1 MGNRECRILA
11 RPCRSSICSGH
22 NMQVRSADIKDAV
35 QIQKQHGTLISR
47 LMDINKN
54 TKITTLLF
62 FVSLLS
68 VFGCRPKEYEYVRA
82 YVYETKTYPLRDNY
96 FKMNIS
102 YEFEY
107 KGDTIRGVYSTHKL
121 PVAQKGDSLVLKY
134 PIGKPEKNEVV
145 SVVKV
150 VKGRIQL

>member
-1 MGNRECRILA
+1 
-11 RPCRSSICSGH
+11 
-22 NMQVRSADIKDAV
+22 
-35 QIQKQHGTLISR
+35 
-47 LMDINKN
+47 MDINKN

-134 PIGKPEKNEVV
+134 PIGKPENNKVV
-145 SVVKV
+145 NVVKV
-150 VKGRIQL
+150 IKGSIRL

>member
-1 MGNRECRILA
+1 
-11 RPCRSSICSGH
+11 
-22 NMQVRSADIKDAV
+22 MQVRSADIKDAV
-35 QIQKQHGTLISR
+35 QIQKQHRTLISR
-47 LMDINKN
+47 HMDINK
-54 TKITTLLF
+54 TPKSITLLF
-62 FVSLLS
+62 FVSLLT
-68 VFGCRPKEYEYVRA
+68 VFSCRPKDYEYVRA

-134 PIGKPEKNEVV
+134 PIGKPENNKVV
-145 SVVKV
+145 NVVKV
-150 VKGRIQL
+150 IKGSIRL

>member
-1 MGNRECRILA
+1 
-11 RPCRSSICSGH
+11 
-22 NMQVRSADIKDAV
+22 
-35 QIQKQHGTLISR
+35 
-47 LMDINKN
+47 
-54 TKITTLLF
+54 
-62 FVSLLS
+62 
-68 VFGCRPKEYEYVRA
+68 
-82 YVYETKTYPLRDNY
+82 
-96 FKMNIS
+96 MNVS

-107 KGDTIRGVYSTHKL
+107 KCDTIRGVYSTHKL

>member
-1 MGNRECRILA
+1 M
-11 RPCRSSICSGH
+11 
-22 NMQVRSADIKDAV
+22 
-35 QIQKQHGTLISR
+35 
-47 LMDINKN
+47 
-54 TKITTLLF
+54 
-62 FVSLLS
+62 
-68 VFGCRPKEYEYVRA
+68 
-82 YVYETKTYPLRDNY
+82 YETNTYPLRDNY
-96 FKMNIS
+96 FKMNVS

-107 KGDTIRGVYSTHKL
+107 KCDTIRGVYSTHKL

>member
-1 MGNRECRILA
+1 
-11 RPCRSSICSGH
+11 
-22 NMQVRSADIKDAV
+22 MQVRSADIKDAV

-47 LMDINKN
+47 HMDINK
-54 TKITTLLF
+54 TPKSITLFF
-62 FVSLLS
+62 FVSLLT
-68 VFGCRPKEYEYVRA
+68 VFGCRPKDYEYVRA

-150 VKGRIQL
+150 VKDRIQL